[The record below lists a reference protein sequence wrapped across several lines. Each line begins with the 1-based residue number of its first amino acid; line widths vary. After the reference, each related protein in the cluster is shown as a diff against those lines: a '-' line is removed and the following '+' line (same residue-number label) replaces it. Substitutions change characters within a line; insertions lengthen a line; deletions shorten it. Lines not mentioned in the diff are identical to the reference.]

1 MNSSAGQR
9 AGDRS
14 SVPERQPAASSRLT
28 QHDTLLIG
36 PDGKEISR
44 TGISIPRFGKGET
57 FELEVIDDD
66 LSRASRFVIQPLG
79 K

>member
-1 MNSSAGQR
+1 
-9 AGDRS
+9 
-14 SVPERQPAASSRLT
+14 
-28 QHDTLLIG
+28 LLIG